1 MAKAKPSEK
10 ATKSSAA
17 KAPAV
22 AKASAV
28 TKLPMGKSA
37 APKPDNVKPADAKP
51 SAKGNTIAG
60 LRLKIDRIDRALVSQ
75 MNERARLAHKIG
87 KIKAVSGKAAYD
99 PVREEEVLARI
110 AAHNKGPLS
119 THCLQAV
126 YREVISGSRALEKSL
141 RVAHLGPAYTYSHL
155 AAMQRFGQ
163 SVDYVPV
170 ASIGAVFE
178 EVNRNHCD
186 YGLVPIENSTD
197 GRIADTLENFTRLP
211 VQICGEVNLPI
222 HHCLLGL
229 CQRSEVQ
236 EVYSKAQPISQCRNW
251 LARHLPQA
259 RTVEVTSTSTAAQL
273 AKEKPGAAAIASWQA
288 AVHYGLNLLAEN
300 IEDNQGNSTR
310 FAVIGQ
316 HAGAKTGR
324 DKTAIMFEVPHK
336 PGSLADALNL
346 FKRAKLN
353 LTWIE
358 SFPIARPE
366 GGYLF
371 FVEMEG
377 HHSDKRVQRATE
389 RLARRALR
397 LTTLGSYAKA
407 TAPVG

>member
-1 MAKAKPSEK
+1 MAKSKPPKKTAK
-10 ATKSSAA
+10 TAA
-17 KAPAV
+17 KNP
-22 AKASAV
+22 
-28 TKLPMGKSA
+28 
-37 APKPDNVKPADAKP
+37 P
-51 SAKGNTIAG
+51 SAKKIAAKRVAPAKSADAAANTAAKG
-60 LRLKIDRIDRALVSQ
+60 ATVADLRKKIDQIDRNLIAE
-75 MNERARLAHKIG
+75 MNQRAKLAHKIG
-87 KIKAVSGKAAYD
+87 KIKETNGVRAYD
-99 PVREEEVLARI
+99 PVREEEVLAR
-110 AAHNKGPLS
+110 AVEHNRGPLS
-119 THCLQAV
+119 NHCLKSV
-126 YREVISGSRALEKSL
+126 FRELISGSRALEKSL
-141 RVAHLGPAYTYSHL
+141 RVAHLGPTYTYSHL

-163 SVDYVPV
+163 SVEYVPV

-178 EVNRNHCD
+178 EVNRGHCD

-197 GRIADTLENFTRLP
+197 GRIADTLDMFTRLP
-211 VQICGEVNLPI
+211 VQICGEVSLPI

-229 CQRSEVQ
+229 CARSDVQ

-251 LARHLPQA
+251 LTRHLPQA
-259 RTVEVTSTSTAAQL
+259 RTVEVTSTGTAAQL
-273 AKEKPGAAAIASWQA
+273 AKDKPGAAAIASVEA
-288 AVHYGLNLLAEN
+288 AAHYGLNLLAEN
-300 IEDNQGNSTR
+300 IEDQRGNSTR

-316 HAGAKTGR
+316 HAGPKTGR

-371 FVEMEG
+371 FVELEG
-377 HHSDKRVQRATE
+377 HQDDKQIARATD
-389 RLARRALR
+389 RLARRAVR

-407 TAPVG
+407 PVSD